1 MAGCGKSRHQ
11 RFPEDSRR
19 PLDRISN
26 GETDGRVGGRSS
38 QSGGSFDCVRSE
50 AACVE
55 GTPHLILDV
64 AMTGCGRHRGCVNDC
79 VHESS
84 AEEIGI
90 GDHAVLGLVELGP
103 SDHT

>member
-1 MAGCGKSRHQ
+1 M
-11 RFPEDSRR
+11 
-19 PLDRISN
+19 
-26 GETDGRVGGRSS
+26 
-38 QSGGSFDCVRSE
+38 
-50 AACVE
+50 E

-64 AMTGCGRHRGCVNDC
+64 AMTGCGRHRGCVNVC